1 MQSPP
6 SGMIQVTTANDVA
19 RVVRPVE
26 AGPGGGNE
34 ETRTGTPRSL
44 RQLLADGAPPNTV
57 LQNRR
62 LKVSLDGVPQP
73 RGTFG
78 CCATGGARSCR
89 RSAPCRQG
97 GGPRMFEA
105 PSLPSPPPH

>member
-1 MQSPP
+1 MQLLA
-6 SGMIQVTTANDVA
+6 Q
-19 RVVRPVE
+19 
-26 AGPGGGNE
+26 GGNE
-34 ETRTGTPRSL
+34 ELRQGTPRSL

-78 CCATGGARSCR
+78 CCATGGLAARR
-89 RSAPCRQG
+89 GRATRA
-97 GGPRMFEA
+97 R
-105 PSLPSPPPH
+105 LW